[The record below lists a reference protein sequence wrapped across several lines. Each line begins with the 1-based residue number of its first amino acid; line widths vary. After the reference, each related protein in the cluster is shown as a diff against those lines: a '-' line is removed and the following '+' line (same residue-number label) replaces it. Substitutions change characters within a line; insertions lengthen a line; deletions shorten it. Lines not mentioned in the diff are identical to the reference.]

1 MSRWFRFFSHWPLWA
16 LHALGWLGGW
26 AAWLLSGSYRRR
38 FLDNARQAGLGLR
51 AVLGAVGHSGRMSA
65 ELPRLWLG
73 RTPHL
78 EWADDRA
85 AEEAYAQG
93 QGVLFLTPHM
103 GCFEVTAQALALRF
117 GAKHG
122 GLTVLY
128 RPARLAAL
136 NEVMALAR
144 NRPGLQAVPT
154 TLAGVRQMIKAL
166 RAGKAV
172 GLLPDQVP
180 PEGMGLW
187 APYFGQSAYTMTL
200 AARLALQTGARVVLI
215 WGERLPWGG
224 GYRLHTKPLGHDLST
239 DLETAVVQINQAMEA
254 MVRVCPQQYLWGY
267 ARYKAPR
274 KEA

>member
-1 MSRWFRFFSHWPLWA
+1 MLRWFLFFSRWPLWA
-16 LHALGWLGGW
+16 LHLLGSFGGW
-26 AAWLLSGSYRRR
+26 AAWLLSGPYRSR
-38 FLDNARQAGLGLR
+38 FLANVRQAGLDGP
-51 AVLGAVGHSGRMSA
+51 AVLGAVGQAGRMTA

-85 AEEAYAQG
+85 AAQAYAEG

-117 GAKHG
+117 GAQYG
-122 GLTVLY
+122 QLTVLY
-128 RPARLAAL
+128 RPARHAAL
-136 NEVMALAR
+136 GEVMALAR

-166 RAGKAV
+166 RAGEAV

-180 PEGMGLW
+180 PEGMGVW
-187 APYFGQSAYTMTL
+187 APFFGRSAYTMTL

-215 WGERLPWGG
+215 WGERLPWGR
-224 GYRLHTKPLGHDLST
+224 GYRLHTRPLGHDLST
-239 DLETAVVQINQAMEA
+239 DLETAVVQINQAMES
-254 MVRVCPQQYLWGY
+254 MVLTCPQQYLWAY
-267 ARYKAPR
+267 ARYKEPR
-274 KEA
+274 KDM